1 MFPFDKGIL
10 YKFFGLRG
18 WRLDLSVWQD
28 KESLR
33 LKVVLDA
40 HTNAVSFDEIRVSR
54 VTAGCYRVVQKARR
68 ILVDRA
74 RRS

>member
-1 MFPFDKGIL
+1 M
-10 YKFFGLRG
+10 
-18 WRLDLSVWQD
+18 DLSVWQD
-28 KESLR
+28 EESLR

-40 HTNAVSFDEIRVSR
+40 RTNAVSFDEIRVSR